1 MANTYMVINGAQGT
15 NAPTAAPVKQPTG
28 TSIRTMLQLAPA
40 SGWSMKIIEWGCS
53 FDGSAAATPGE
64 VELVD
69 TLTVFGTLTTA
80 LAVGDIMP
88 WGPGNAALAPAN
100 TSGSSGLPLNLS
112 TATTAFASA
121 SGTEGSVAASCRY
134 LDLQM
139 ITPTNSYVKQ
149 FPLGREPVVPGGH
162 ALRVRVTFGTSVNM
176 YCYCI
181 VEF

>member
-1 MANTYMVINGAQGT
+1 MANRYIIQNGAQGT
-15 NAPTAAPVKQPTG
+15 NAPSAAPVKQPTG
-28 TSIRTMLQLAPA
+28 TAIRTMLQIAPA
-40 SGWSMKIIEWGCS
+40 TGWPMTIIEWGCS

-64 VELVD
+64 IELLD

-88 WGPGNAALAPAN
+88 YGGLPTPPAN
-100 TSGSSGLPLNLS
+100 TAGSSGLPLNLS

-121 SGTEGSVAASCRY
+121 AGTEGSVAASCTY
-134 LDLQM
+134 YDLQL
-139 ITPTNSYVKQ
+139 ISPTNQYVKQ

-162 ALRVRVTFGTSVNM
+162 ALRVRVTFGASVNM
-176 YCYCI
+176 YCYVV

>member
-1 MANTYMVINGAQGT
+1 MANRYMVINGAQGT

-28 TSIRTMLQLAPA
+28 TAIRTMLQLAPA
-40 SGWSMKIIEWGCS
+40 SGYAMTVIEWGCS

-88 WGPGNAALAPAN
+88 YGDLAN
-100 TSGSSGLPLNLS
+100 TSGSSGVPLNLS
-112 TATTAFASA
+112 TSTTAFASA
-121 SGTEGSVAASCRY
+121 SGTEGSVAASCTY
-134 LDLQM
+134 YDLQL
-139 ITPTNSYVKQ
+139 IAPTGQYVKQ

-162 ALRVRVTFGTSVNM
+162 ALRVRVTFGTTVNM
-176 YCYCI
+176 YCYVV